1 MARAIIELAPRQGS
15 RYTVHALMAHIL
27 LIEETEAVRGLFR
40 GILEQAGYVV
50 REASTGSEGI
60 RLFRDSPSD
69 VVITDMY
76 MPDGDEFEVMSTL
89 QREVPVPKI
98 IVFSGQSSKAEILSA
113 AKLMGADL
121 VLAKPVT
128 MDELLKA
135 VEMAFGTSRL

>member
-1 MARAIIELAPRQGS
+1 MARVIIALAPRHDS
-15 RYTVHALMAHIL
+15 RYTVYALMVHIL
-27 LIEETEAVRGLFR
+27 LIEDIEAVRDPFR
-40 GILEQAGYVV
+40 VILEQAGYVV

-60 RLFRDSPSD
+60 RLFRESPSD

-76 MPDGDEFEVMSTL
+76 MPDGDGFDVMSTL
-89 QREVPVPKI
+89 RREAPVPKI
-98 IVFSGQSSKAEILSA
+98 IVLSGQASKAEILSA

-135 VEMAFGTSRL
+135 VETVLDRSRL

>member
-1 MARAIIELAPRQGS
+1 MI
-15 RYTVHALMAHIL
+15 HIL
-27 LIEETEAVRGLFR
+27 LIEDTEAVRGPFR
-40 GILEQAGYVV
+40 VILEQAGYVV

-60 RLFRDSPSD
+60 RLFHESPSD

-76 MPDGDEFEVMSTL
+76 MPDGDGFDVMSAL
-89 QREVPVPKI
+89 RREVSVPKI
-98 IVFSGQSSKAEILSA
+98 IVLSGQASKAEILSA

-135 VEMAFGTSRL
+135 VETVLDTSRL